1 MYNIPSHLVYAATG
15 SDVAHS
21 VINGRVVMQDRRLL
35 TMDEDAV
42 LDSVREI
49 GARISGL
56 VRPGRR

>member
-1 MYNIPSHLVYAATG
+1 
-15 SDVAHS
+15 
-21 VINGRVVMQDRRLL
+21 VINGRVVMRDRRLL

-49 GARISGL
+49 GAQISGL